1 MAKNKKKF
9 LRTVDKRMTE
19 EGYELAKRNGNH
31 KKNDKHLVYK
41 HKSFP
46 RCAITV
52 PTTPKGDFL
61 EQEQYLE
68 QHIRRNAKL
77 MIAN

>member
-1 MAKNKKKF
+1 MAKNAKKF

-19 EGYELAKRNGNH
+19 EGYELANRNGNH
-31 KKNDKHLVYK
+31 KKSAKHLVYR

-52 PTTPKGDFL
+52 PRTPKGDFL
-61 EQEQYLE
+61 EQDHYLE
-68 QHIRRNAKL
+68 QHK
-77 MIAN
+77 

>member
-1 MAKNKKKF
+1 MAKNVKKF

-31 KKNDKHLVYK
+31 KKSDKHLVYK
-41 HKSFP
+41 HRSSP

-52 PTTPKGDFL
+52 PKTPRGDFL
-61 EQEQYLE
+61 DQEHYLE